1 MKLLKAVIAAG
12 VLTSVYAVDV
22 DVAVGPFGPI
32 QGAENRF
39 MARLRRDAAG
49 SRKPAAAA
57 RVSHPTGLLVWGES
71 LFATEFRRDRVLVV
85 STARAAKR
93 EGSKKF
99 AKGWTVFADRGR
111 HCATTRGKVRCARL
125 DGAWGLASHAAR
137 GLLFVSSFGSDEV
150 LAFSEGGDFKYALT
164 GGLDCP
170 EGLALN
176 GDQLYVASFLDSRI
190 VAFDLSTKR
199 GRTLALGPPVGIDY
213 ESLAFVPAAFDEPSA
228 RAARQRAADIWN
240 EDAESA
246 PFVDRLRGPE
256 QLVVIGNATLAVS
269 SLHNDSVLTLD
280 LATGELIEVI
290 VDGATDDELSGPLG
304 VASAGAAVAAAADTD
319 DGDEDCSDEDGG
331 LLVASYRSDVVSVVR
346 NCGGVAPLQLSDRRL
361 RGPVAIAHDE
371 DDPGSLYVGAY
382 EASAVLYFNV
392 SDAGDEAALLRRVAD
407 RVM

>member
-1 MKLLKAVIAAG
+1 MKLLKAGIAAAA
-12 VLTSVYAVDV
+12 LAVDV

-32 QGAENRF
+32 QGAENRLL
-39 MARLRRDAAG
+39 ARLRRDAAG

-71 LFATEFRRDRVLVV
+71 LFATEFRRDRVLVA
-85 STARAAKR
+85 STARAAQR
-93 EGSKKF
+93 EGSTKF

-150 LAFSEGGDFKYALT
+150 LAFSEGGDFQYALT
-164 GGLDCP
+164 GDLDCP

-176 GDQLYVASFLDSRI
+176 GDSLYVASFLDSRI
-190 VAFDLSTKR
+190 VSFDLSTRR

-213 ESLAFVPAAFDEPSA
+213 ETLAFVPAAFDEPAA
-228 RAARQRAADIWN
+228 RAAKRQTEELWN
-240 EDAESA
+240 DEESDAA

-256 QLVVIGNATLAVS
+256 QLVILGNATLAVS

-280 LATGELIEVI
+280 LATGELIEVV

-304 VASAGAAVAAAADTD
+304 VASAGAAVAAAAETD

-361 RGPVAIAHDE
+361 RGPVAIAHDVE
-371 DDPGSLYVGAY
+371 DPGSLYVGAY

-392 SDAGDEAALLRRVAD
+392 SAAGDDAALLRRVAD

>member
-1 MKLLKAVIAAG
+1 MKLFTAAIAAAA
-12 VLTSVYAVDV
+12 LAVDV

-32 QGAENRF
+32 QGAGNRLL
-39 MARLRRDAAG
+39 ARLRRDAVG

-71 LFATEFRRDRVLVV
+71 LFATEFRRDRVLVA

-93 EGSKKF
+93 EGSTKF

-125 DGAWGLASHAAR
+125 DGAWGLASDAER

-150 LAFSEGGDFKYALT
+150 LAFSEGGDFRYALT
-164 GGLDCP
+164 GDLDCP

-199 GRTLALGPPVGIDY
+199 GRTLALGPPVGVDY
-213 ESLAFVPAAFDEPSA
+213 ETLAFVPAAFDEPAA
-228 RAARQRAADIWN
+228 RAAKRQTEELWN
-240 EDAESA
+240 DEESDAA

-256 QLVVIGNATLAVS
+256 QLVILGNATIAVS

-304 VASAGAAVAAAADTD
+304 VAAAGAAVAAAADI
-319 DGDEDCSDEDGG
+319 DENCGDEDGG

-346 NCGGVAPLQLSDRRL
+346 NCGGVAPLQLWDKRL

-371 DDPGSLYVGAY
+371 EDPGSLYVGAY

>member
-1 MKLLKAVIAAG
+1 MKLLKAAIAAG

-32 QGAENRF
+32 QGAENRV
-39 MARLRRDAAG
+39 MARLRRDAVG

-71 LFATEFRRDRVLVV
+71 LFATEFRRDRVLVA
-85 STARAAKR
+85 STARAAKQ

-150 LAFSEGGDFKYALT
+150 LAFSERGDFKYALT
-164 GGLDCP
+164 GDLDCP

-213 ESLAFVPAAFDEPSA
+213 ESLAFVPAAFDDELSA
-228 RAARQRAADIWN
+228 RAARQRAAEIWN

-319 DGDEDCSDEDGG
+319 EDCSDEDGG

-346 NCGGVAPLQLSDRRL
+346 NCGGVAPLQLSDKRL

-371 DDPGSLYVGAY
+371 EDPGSLYVGAY

-392 SDAGDEAALLRRVAD
+392 SDAGADAALLRRVAD

>member
-1 MKLLKAVIAAG
+1 M
-12 VLTSVYAVDV
+12 Y
-22 DVAVGPFGPI
+22 
-32 QGAENRF
+32 GA
-39 MARLRRDAAG
+39 
-49 SRKPAAAA
+49 
-57 RVSHPTGLLVWGES
+57 
-71 LFATEFRRDRVLVV
+71 
-85 STARAAKR
+85 
-93 EGSKKF
+93 KF
-99 AKGWTVFADRGR
+99 DFHT
-111 HCATTRGKVRCARL
+111 
-125 DGAWGLASHAAR
+125 GAWGLASDAAR

-150 LAFSEGGDFKYALT
+150 LAFSEGGEFKYALT
-164 GGLDCP
+164 GDLDCP

-199 GRTLALGPPVGIDY
+199 GRTLALGPPVGVDY
-213 ESLAFVPAAFDEPSA
+213 EALAFVPAAFDDELSA
-228 RAARQRAADIWN
+228 RAAKRQTEELWN
-240 EDAESA
+240 DEESDAA

-256 QLVVIGNATLAVS
+256 QLVILGNATLAVS

-290 VDGATDDELSGPLG
+290 VDGAADDELSGPLG

-319 DGDEDCSDEDGG
+319 EDCSDDDGG

-371 DDPGSLYVGAY
+371 EDPGSLYVGAY

>member
-1 MKLLKAVIAAG
+1 MKLFTAAIAAAA
-12 VLTSVYAVDV
+12 LAVDV
-22 DVAVGPFGPI
+22 DVAVGTFGPI
-32 QGAENRF
+32 QGAENRLL
-39 MARLRRDAAG
+39 ARLRRDAVG

-71 LFATEFRRDRVLVV
+71 LFATEFRRDRVLVA

-93 EGSKKF
+93 EGSTKF

-125 DGAWGLASHAAR
+125 DGAWGLASDAER

-150 LAFSEGGDFKYALT
+150 LAFSEGGDFRYALT
-164 GGLDCP
+164 GDLDCP

-199 GRTLALGPPVGIDY
+199 GRTLALGPPVGVDY
-213 ESLAFVPAAFDEPSA
+213 ETLAFVPAAFDEPAA
-228 RAARQRAADIWN
+228 RAAKRQTEELWN
-240 EDAESA
+240 DEESDAA

-256 QLVVIGNATLAVS
+256 QLVILGNATLAVS

-280 LATGELIEVI
+280 LATGELIEVV

-319 DGDEDCSDEDGG
+319 DENCSDEDGG

-361 RGPVAIAHDE
+361 RGPVAIAHDVE
-371 DDPGSLYVGAY
+371 DPGSLYVGAY

-392 SDAGDEAALLRRVAD
+392 SDAGADAALLRRVAD

>member
-1 MKLLKAVIAAG
+1 MKLLKAAIAAG

-32 QGAENRF
+32 QGAEDRLL
-39 MARLRRDAAG
+39 ARLRRDATG

-71 LFATEFRRDRVLVV
+71 LFATEFRRDRVLVA

-164 GGLDCP
+164 GDLDCP

-199 GRTLALGPPVGIDY
+199 GRTLALGPPVGVDY
-213 ESLAFVPAAFDEPSA
+213 ETLAFVPAAFDEPAA
-228 RAARQRAADIWN
+228 RAAKRQTEELWN
-240 EDAESA
+240 DEESDAA

-256 QLVVIGNATLAVS
+256 QLVILGNATIAVS

-304 VASAGAAVAAAADTD
+304 VAAAGAAVAAAADI
-319 DGDEDCSDEDGG
+319 DENCSDEDGG

-346 NCGGVAPLQLSDRRL
+346 NCGGVAPLQLSDKRL

-371 DDPGSLYVGAY
+371 EDPGSLYVGAY

-392 SDAGDEAALLRRVAD
+392 SDAGDDAALLRRVAD

>member
-1 MKLLKAVIAAG
+1 MKLLKAAIAAG

-32 QGAENRF
+32 QGAENRV
-39 MARLRRDAAG
+39 MARLRRDAVG

-71 LFATEFRRDRVLVV
+71 LFATEFRRDRVLVA

-164 GGLDCP
+164 GDLDCP

-190 VAFDLSTKR
+190 VAFDLSTRR

-213 ESLAFVPAAFDEPSA
+213 ETLAFVPAAFDEPAA
-228 RAARQRAADIWN
+228 RAAKRQTEELWN
-240 EDAESA
+240 DEESDAA

-319 DGDEDCSDEDGG
+319 EDCSDEDGG

-371 DDPGSLYVGAY
+371 EDPGSLYVGAY

>member
-1 MKLLKAVIAAG
+1 MKLLKAAIAAG

-32 QGAENRF
+32 QGAENRLL
-39 MARLRRDAAG
+39 ARLRRDATG

-71 LFATEFRRDRVLVV
+71 LFATEFRRDRVLVA

-150 LAFSEGGDFKYALT
+150 LAFSEGGDFQYALT
-164 GGLDCP
+164 GDLDCP

-199 GRTLALGPPVGIDY
+199 GRTLALGPPVGVDY
-213 ESLAFVPAAFDEPSA
+213 ESLAFVPAAFDDELSA
-228 RAARQRAADIWN
+228 RAAKRQTEELWN
-240 EDAESA
+240 DEESDAA

-256 QLVVIGNATLAVS
+256 QLVILGNATIAVS

-290 VDGATDDELSGPLG
+290 VDGAADDELSGPLG

-319 DGDEDCSDEDGG
+319 EDCSDDDGG

-346 NCGGVAPLQLSDRRL
+346 NCGGVAPLQLSDKRL
-361 RGPVAIAHDE
+361 RGPVAIAHDVE
-371 DDPGSLYVGAY
+371 DPGSLYVGAY

-392 SDAGDEAALLRRVAD
+392 SDAGADEALLRRVAD

>member
-39 MARLRRDAAG
+39 MSRLRRDAVG

-71 LFATEFRRDRVLVV
+71 LFATEFRRDRVLVA

-150 LAFSEGGDFKYALT
+150 LAFSEGGDFRYALT
-164 GGLDCP
+164 GDLDCP

-190 VAFDLSTKR
+190 VAFDLSTRR
-199 GRTLALGPPVGIDY
+199 GRTLSLGPPVGVDY
-213 ESLAFVPAAFDEPSA
+213 ETLAFVPAAFDEPAA
-228 RAARQRAADIWN
+228 RAAKRQTEELWN
-240 EDAESA
+240 DEESDAA

-256 QLVVIGNATLAVS
+256 QLVILGNATLAVS
-269 SLHNDSVLTLD
+269 SLHNDSALTLD
-280 LATGELIEVI
+280 LATGELIEVV

-304 VASAGAAVAAAADTD
+304 VASAGAAVAAAADT
-319 DGDEDCSDEDGG
+319 DEDCSDEDGG

>member
-1 MKLLKAVIAAG
+1 MKLLKAAIAAG

-71 LFATEFRRDRVLVV
+71 LFATEFRRDRVLVA

-150 LAFSEGGDFKYALT
+150 LAFSERGDFKYALT
-164 GGLDCP
+164 GDLDCP

-176 GDQLYVASFLDSRI
+176 RDQLYVASFLDSRI

-199 GRTLALGPPVGIDY
+199 GRTLALGPPVGVDY
-213 ESLAFVPAAFDEPSA
+213 ESLAFVPAAFDDELSA
-228 RAARQRAADIWN
+228 RAARQRAAEIWN

-319 DGDEDCSDEDGG
+319 EDCSSEDGG

-361 RGPVAIAHDE
+361 RGPVAIAHDSE
-371 DDPGSLYVGAY
+371 DPGSLYVGAY

-392 SDAGDEAALLRRVAD
+392 SDAGDDAALLRRVAD

>member
-1 MKLLKAVIAAG
+1 MQIN
-12 VLTSVYAVDV
+12 
-22 DVAVGPFGPI
+22 
-32 QGAENRF
+32 E
-39 MARLRRDAAG
+39 
-49 SRKPAAAA
+49 
-57 RVSHPTGLLVWGES
+57 
-71 LFATEFRRDRVLVV
+71 
-85 STARAAKR
+85 
-93 EGSKKF
+93 
-99 AKGWTVFADRGR
+99 
-111 HCATTRGKVRCARL
+111 KVRAL
-125 DGAWGLASHAAR
+125 KFDFHAGAWGLASDAAR

-150 LAFSEGGDFKYALT
+150 LAFSERGDFKYALT
-164 GGLDCP
+164 GDLDCP

-199 GRTLALGPPVGIDY
+199 GRTLALGPPVGVDY
-213 ESLAFVPAAFDEPSA
+213 ESLAFVPAAFDDEPSA
-228 RAARQRAADIWN
+228 RAARQRAAEMWN

-280 LATGELIEVI
+280 LATGELIEVV
-290 VDGATDDELSGPLG
+290 VDGAADDELSGPLG

-319 DGDEDCSDEDGG
+319 EDCSDDDGG

-346 NCGGVAPLQLSDRRL
+346 NCGGVAPLQLSDKRL

-371 DDPGSLYVGAY
+371 EDPGSLYVGAY

>member
-1 MKLLKAVIAAG
+1 MLMPHSAQDESAHGGHRGGSSGCGRGRRSRTIRADSRRREQIIGAPATRRCG
-12 VLTSVYAVDV
+12 QPQTS
-22 DVAVGPFGPI
+22 GGC
-32 QGAENRF
+32 
-39 MARLRRDAAG
+39 AR
-49 SRKPAAAA
+49 
-57 RVSHPTGLLVWGES
+57 SHPTGLLVWGES
-71 LFATEFRRDRVLVV
+71 LFATEFRRDRVLVA

-164 GGLDCP
+164 GDLDCP

-199 GRTLALGPPVGIDY
+199 GRTLALGPPVGVDY
-213 ESLAFVPAAFDEPSA
+213 ETLAFVPAAFDELSA
-228 RAARQRAADIWN
+228 RAARQRAAEIWN
-240 EDAESA
+240 EESESA

-269 SLHNDSVLTLD
+269 RFTMIPS
-280 LATGELIEVI
+280 
-290 VDGATDDELSGPLG
+290 
-304 VASAGAAVAAAADTD
+304 
-319 DGDEDCSDEDGG
+319 
-331 LLVASYRSDVVSVVR
+331 
-346 NCGGVAPLQLSDRRL
+346 
-361 RGPVAIAHDE
+361 
-371 DDPGSLYVGAY
+371 
-382 EASAVLYFNV
+382 
-392 SDAGDEAALLRRVAD
+392 
-407 RVM
+407 

>member
-1 MKLLKAVIAAG
+1 MKLLKAAIAAG
-12 VLTSVYAVDV
+12 VLTSVYAVDG

-32 QGAENRF
+32 QGAEDRLL
-39 MARLRRDAAG
+39 ARLRRDAAG

-150 LAFSEGGDFKYALT
+150 LAFSEGGDFQYALT
-164 GGLDCP
+164 GDLDCP

-190 VAFDLSTKR
+190 VAFDLSTR
-199 GRTLALGPPVGIDY
+199 SGRTLALGPPVGVDY
-213 ESLAFVPAAFDEPSA
+213 ESLAFVPAAFDDELSA
-228 RAARQRAADIWN
+228 RAAKRQTEELWN
-240 EDAESA
+240 DEESDAA

-256 QLVVIGNATLAVS
+256 QLVILGNATIAVS

-304 VASAGAAVAAAADTD
+304 VAAAGAAVAAAADI
-319 DGDEDCSDEDGG
+319 DENCSDEDGG

-346 NCGGVAPLQLSDRRL
+346 NCGGVAPLQLSDKRL
-361 RGPVAIAHDE
+361 RGPVAIAHDVE
-371 DDPGSLYVGAY
+371 DPGSLYVGAY

-392 SDAGDEAALLRRVAD
+392 SAAGDDAALLRRVAD

>member
-1 MKLLKAVIAAG
+1 MRLLTAAIAAAA
-12 VLTSVYAVDV
+12 LAVDV

-32 QGAENRF
+32 QGAENRLL
-39 MARLRRDAAG
+39 ARLRRDAVG

-71 LFATEFRRDRVLVV
+71 LFATEFRRDRVLVA
-85 STARAAKR
+85 STARAAQR

-150 LAFSEGGDFKYALT
+150 LAFSEGGDFRYALT
-164 GGLDCP
+164 GDLDCP

-176 GDQLYVASFLDSRI
+176 RDQLYVASFLDSRI

-199 GRTLALGPPVGIDY
+199 GRTLALGPPVGVDY
-213 ESLAFVPAAFDEPSA
+213 ESLAFVPAAFDDELSA
-228 RAARQRAADIWN
+228 RAARQRAAEIWN
-240 EDAESA
+240 EDAEAA

-319 DGDEDCSDEDGG
+319 EDCSDDDGG

-361 RGPVAIAHDE
+361 RGPVAIAHDVE
-371 DDPGSLYVGAY
+371 DPGSLYVGAY

-392 SDAGDEAALLRRVAD
+392 SDAGDEVALLRRVAD
-407 RVM
+407 

>member
-1 MKLLKAVIAAG
+1 MYG
-12 VLTSVYAVDV
+12 VNFD
-22 DVAVGPFGPI
+22 
-32 QGAENRF
+32 
-39 MARLRRDAAG
+39 
-49 SRKPAAAA
+49 
-57 RVSHPTGLLVWGES
+57 
-71 LFATEFRRDRVLVV
+71 FR
-85 STARAAKR
+85 T
-93 EGSKKF
+93 
-99 AKGWTVFADRGR
+99 
-111 HCATTRGKVRCARL
+111 
-125 DGAWGLASHAAR
+125 GAWGLASDAER

-150 LAFSEGGDFKYALT
+150 LAFSERGDFKYALT
-164 GGLDCP
+164 GDLDCP

-199 GRTLALGPPVGIDY
+199 GRTLALGPPVGVDY
-213 ESLAFVPAAFDEPSA
+213 ESLAFVPAAFDDELSA
-228 RAARQRAADIWN
+228 RAARQRAAEMWN

-304 VASAGAAVAAAADTD
+304 VASAGAAVAAAADAD

-346 NCGGVAPLQLSDRRL
+346 NCGGVAPLQLSDKRL

-371 DDPGSLYVGAY
+371 EDPGSLYVGAY

>member
-1 MKLLKAVIAAG
+1 MKLLKAAIAAG

-39 MARLRRDAAG
+39 MSRLRRDAVG

-164 GGLDCP
+164 GDLDCP

-199 GRTLALGPPVGIDY
+199 GRTLALGPPVGVDY
-213 ESLAFVPAAFDEPSA
+213 ETLAFVPAAFDEPAA
-228 RAARQRAADIWN
+228 RAAKRQTEELWN
-240 EDAESA
+240 DEESDAA

-256 QLVVIGNATLAVS
+256 QLVILGNATIAVS

-290 VDGATDDELSGPLG
+290 VDGAADDELSGPLG

-319 DGDEDCSDEDGG
+319 EDCSDDDGG

-346 NCGGVAPLQLSDRRL
+346 NCGGVAPLQLSDKRL
-361 RGPVAIAHDE
+361 RGPVAIAHDVE
-371 DDPGSLYVGAY
+371 DPGSLYVGAY

-392 SDAGDEAALLRRVAD
+392 SDAGADEALLRRVAD

>member
-1 MKLLKAVIAAG
+1 MKLLKAAIAAG

-39 MARLRRDAAG
+39 MARLRRDAVG

-71 LFATEFRRDRVLVV
+71 LFATEFRRDRVLVA
-85 STARAAKR
+85 STARAAQR
-93 EGSKKF
+93 EGSARF

-150 LAFSEGGDFKYALT
+150 LAFSERGDFKYALT
-164 GGLDCP
+164 GDLDCP

-199 GRTLALGPPVGIDY
+199 GRTLALGPPVGVDY
-213 ESLAFVPAAFDEPSA
+213 ETLAFVPAAFDEPAA
-228 RAARQRAADIWN
+228 RAAKRQTEELWN
-240 EDAESA
+240 DEESDAA

-256 QLVVIGNATLAVS
+256 QLVILGNATLAVS

-280 LATGELIEVI
+280 LATGELIEVV

-304 VASAGAAVAAAADTD
+304 VASAGAAVAAAADTE
-319 DGDEDCSDEDGG
+319 EDCSDEDGG

-346 NCGGVAPLQLSDRRL
+346 NCGGVAPLQLSDKRL

-371 DDPGSLYVGAY
+371 EDPGSLYVGAY

-392 SDAGDEAALLRRVAD
+392 SDAGADAALLRRVAD